1 MSGRFVNFKLAKM
14 LRIKLALTLMN
25 QSVICA
31 GIPWHCGNDI
41 WNHQRGLPAVDPPG
55 LIPMVLLLKLRPRV
69 RGGGPLPLEL
79 PCTGVRMTQ
88 PAPPRQCPVPRP
100 GR

>member
-41 WNHQRGLPAVDPPG
+41 WNHQRGVKG
-55 LIPMVLLLKLRPRV
+55 GEKLCQQ
-69 RGGGPLPLEL
+69 GGGKLYH
-79 PCTGVRMTQ
+79 
-88 PAPPRQCPVPRP
+88 
-100 GR
+100 